1 MNQMA
6 VHSLVLLALLHLRE
20 AVQTLSAMH
29 VMLVSIYL
37 DLHAFHALLEGSAT
51 YLEALVKVK
60 DVLYLVPSE
69 SSAM

>member
-6 VHSLVLLALLHLRE
+6 VHSVVNLAKLHLQE
-20 AVQTLSAMH
+20 AVQSLSAMH
-29 VMLVSIYL
+29 VMQVNIYL

-51 YLEALVKVK
+51 YLEALVKLK